1 MEQTIKQNGI
11 VLLSSPENYT
21 CTIIFRNLTGLNFK
35 GEEYKKYLRGMF
47 WSFPKLKHGEI
58 ELWEDDKLISKGIVP

>member
-11 VLLSSPENYT
+11 VLFSSPENYT

-35 GEEYKKYLRGMF
+35 GEEYKKYLLTMF
-47 WSFPKLKHGEI
+47 RELPELKHGEI
-58 ELWEDDKLISKGIVP
+58 ELWENGKLKSKGIVP

>member
-11 VLLSSPENYT
+11 VLLSSPDNYS
-21 CTIIFRNLTGLNFK
+21 CGMIFRNLTGLNFN
-35 GEEYKKYLRGMF
+35 GEEYKKYLQTMF
-47 WSFPKLKHGEI
+47 WDFPELKHGEI